1 MLSSVG
7 VARRA
12 TAGFIFGRALASRI
26 QLPVGRSI
34 NSARSYAVSL
44 MPELRRADDGLILD
58 SADKNGR
65 RKEEHLSA
73 DWLRDGCACHLCING
88 DTQQRRLKLN
98 EVPLNPRIASFQ
110 VTGTGFEVK
119 WNDGHES
126 SFSWEW
132 ISAVNNSQ
140 IQFNHRQRL
149 WTGQMAR
156 DAPQV
161 LFQDVMT
168 PGRETGMAKLLD
180 TIRVWGFCFVNKTP
194 VTPQATEQLLENI
207 GPIRNTHY
215 GAFYDFQPDLAKADT
230 AYTNLALPLH
240 TDTTYFTEP
249 AGLQAFH
256 ILSHTPTQQPCQQLM
271 DDETEQMP
279 SNDAKETNGDLG
291 GSSVLADGFMA
302 AQQLQL
308 EAPQEFDILTR
319 VSVPW
324 HCSGNEDVAIAP
336 DRPHPVIQLH
346 QGACNKIRWNN
357 SDRGYLAPG
366 KTTAQWYKAAR
377 KWEAILERRSSQF
390 WVQLEP
396 GRVLIFD
403 NWRVLHGRSAF
414 EGLRRIC
421 GGYINRDDFVSRWSL
436 TNHPRQQVIWQN
448 MRVR

>member
-1 MLSSVG
+1 MFSSVG
-7 VARRA
+7 VARRV
-12 TAGFIFGRALASRI
+12 TAGFISKWALCSRM
-26 QLPVGRSI
+26 QLPVGTCL
-34 NSARSYAVSL
+34 NSARSYAVNL
-44 MPELRRADDGLILD
+44 KPELRRVDDGLILD
-58 SADKNGR
+58 SADKNGD
-65 RKEEHLSA
+65 RKEEYLSA
-73 DWLRDGCACHLCING
+73 DWLRDGCACNLCING

-98 EVPLNPRIASFQ
+98 EVPLNPGITSCQ
-110 VTGTGFEVK
+110 VTRTGFDVK

-132 ISAVNNSQ
+132 ILAVSNSQ
-140 IQFNHRQRL
+140 MQFSHRQRM
-149 WTGQMAR
+149 WTGQMAQ

-161 LFQDVMT
+161 LFQDVMAS
-168 PGRETGMAKLLD
+168 GRETGMAKLLD

-194 VTPQATEQLLENI
+194 VTPQATEQLLESI

-256 ILSHTPTQQPCQQLM
+256 VLSHTPTSQPSQQLL
-271 DDETEQMP
+271 DGETEHIP
-279 SNDAKETNGDLG
+279 PR

-308 EAPQEFDILTR
+308 EAPEEFDILTR

-336 DRPHPVIQLH
+336 DRPHPVIH
-346 QGACNKIRWNN
+346 VRQGAYNKIRWNN

-366 KTTAQWYKAAR
+366 KTSAQWYKAAR
-377 KWEAILERRSSQF
+377 KWEAMLERPSNQF
-390 WVQLEP
+390 WFKLEP

-448 MRVR
+448 MRLR